1 MLNIRKLI
9 KSFGYAIEGLLYS
22 FKFNQNIKIHILA
35 AILVVLAGLIL
46 KLARYEMLGIGI
58 LIVLVISAEMI
69 NTSIEEVVNLLVNE
83 HRLEAKIAKDVSAGM
98 VLLVAIFAAIVGVFI
113 FLPHILTLLRG

>member
-1 MLNIRKLI
+1 MLNFKKLV
-9 KSFGYAIEGLLYS
+9 KSFGYAFEGLHYS

-35 AILVVLAGLIL
+35 AIVAVFAGLIL
-46 KLARYEMLGIGI
+46 KLTRYEMLGVGF

-69 NTSIEEVVNLLVNE
+69 NTSIEEVINLLVNE

-98 VLLVAIFAAIVGVFI
+98 VLLVAMFAAVVGIFI
-113 FLPHILTLLRG
+113 YFPHILSLFK

>member
-1 MLNIRKLI
+1 MPNFRTLI
-9 KSFGYAIEGLLYS
+9 KSFRYAIAGLLYS

-35 AILVVLAGLIL
+35 AIFAVLAGLVL
-46 KLARYEMLGIGI
+46 KLTRYEMLGVGF

-69 NTSIEEVVNLLVNE
+69 NTSIEEVINLLVNE

-113 FLPHILTLLRG
+113 YLPHILSLFK

>member
-1 MLNIRKLI
+1 MLSFRKLI

-22 FKFNQNIKIHILA
+22 FKFNQNIKIHILV

-46 KLARYEMLGIGI
+46 KLTRYEMLGVGF

-69 NTSIEEVVNLLVNE
+69 NTSIEEVINLLVNE
-83 HRLEAKIAKDVSAGM
+83 HRLEAKTAKDVSAGM
-98 VLLVAIFAAIVGVFI
+98 VLLVAIFAVIVGIFI
-113 FLPHILTLLRG
+113 FAPHILTLPWG

>member
-1 MLNIRKLI
+1 MLDFRKLF
-9 KSFGYAIEGLLYS
+9 KSFGYAFAGLLYS
-22 FKFNQNIKIHILA
+22 LKFNQNIKIHILA
-35 AILVVLAGLIL
+35 AFLSVIIGLFL
-46 KLARYEMLGIGI
+46 GLTRYEMLGIGF

-69 NTSIEEVVNLLVNE
+69 NTSIEEVINLLVNE

-113 FLPHILTLLRG
+113 FLPHILALFK

>member
-1 MLNIRKLI
+1 MLNFRKLI
-9 KSFGYAIEGLLYS
+9 KSFGYAFEGLFYS

-35 AILVVLAGLIL
+35 AIFVVLAGLFL
-46 KLARYEMLGIGI
+46 KLTRYEMLGVGF

-69 NTSIEEVVNLLVNE
+69 NTSIEEVINLLVNE

-98 VLLVAIFAAIVGVFI
+98 VLLVAIFAAIVGIFI
-113 FLPHILTLLRG
+113 FLPHILSLFK